1 MLRCDSHQF
10 QCADG
15 HCIDMAWHCDGHND
29 CMDEE
34 DSDEKNCPEPPTV
47 LCSPDQF
54 KCSNNLCIQRSW
66 TCDGEPDCLVTDE
79 NGVAE
84 DENPALCGGKEE
96 APTCPEFQCG
106 NGQCT
111 LHV

>member
-1 MLRCDSHQF
+1 MPEQPG
-10 QCADG
+10 DG
-15 HCIDMAWHCDGHND
+15 SSSDDD
-29 CMDEE
+29 C
-34 DSDEKNCPEPPTV
+34 PAPPSV
-47 LCSPDQF
+47 LCAPDQY

-79 NGVAE
+79 AGVAE
-84 DENPALCGGKEE
+84 DESPALCQGQEQTT
-96 APTCPEFQCG
+96 PTCPEFQCG

>member
-15 HCIDMAWHCDGHND
+15 HCIDLAWHCDGHND

-34 DSDEKNCPEPPTV
+34 DSDEKDCPESASV
-47 LCSPDQF
+47 ICSPDQF

-79 NGVAE
+79 AGVAE
-84 DENPALCGGKEE
+84 DESPALCGGQEA
-96 APTCPEFQCG
+96 APTCPEFQCA
-106 NGQCT
+106 NDQCT